1 MKFNKEKSNTKSSRK
16 VDLKLGINIMF
27 KVQ

>member
-1 MKFNKEKSNTKSSRK
+1 MKLSKEKSNTKSSRQ
-16 VDLKLGINIMF
+16 VDLKLDINIMF